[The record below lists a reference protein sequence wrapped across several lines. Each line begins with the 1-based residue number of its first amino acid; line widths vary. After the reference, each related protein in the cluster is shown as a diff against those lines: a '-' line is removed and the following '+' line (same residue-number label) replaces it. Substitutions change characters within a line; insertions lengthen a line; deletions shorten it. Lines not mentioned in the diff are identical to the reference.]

1 MNARSAD
8 LAAYALLAGAALVGL
23 LLWGRLPDRMAIHF
37 GTSGVPDSF
46 VAKPLGVIL
55 APAVG
60 LAGVLVT
67 RYAPDWLRR
76 SHTTPEVENLA
87 VVFLG
92 AVIAYTQ
99 GFVYAWNLGYRLDA
113 AVVAVPVLVAAFA
126 LVAYSYTRG
135 YTAG

>member
-8 LAAYALLAGAALVGL
+8 LAAYALLVGAVLVGV
-23 LLWGRLPDRMAIHF
+23 LLWGRLPDRMAVHF
-37 GTSGVPDSF
+37 GTGGEPDNHL
-46 VAKPLGVIL
+46 AKPLAVVL

-76 SHTTPEVENLA
+76 GYTAQGVEDLA

-92 AVIAYTQ
+92 GVIAYTQ
-99 GFVYAWNLGYRLDA
+99 GFVYAWNLGYRLDP
-113 AVVAVPVLVAAFA
+113 AVVVGPVLVAALL
-126 LVAYSYTRG
+126 LVAYSYTHG
-135 YTAG
+135 STPG